1 MAKAPR
7 AKRSSKSAPEAELEA
22 IINKVI
28 AGASNQSE
36 PVQTD
41 AMATAPAPKA
51 PRRKSSKAAKT
62 EAAKA
67 LAPADDV
74 SPVLPAAELEL
85 RKQPPRETATSSLVL
100 PAAEL
105 LTAAPT
111 MVSGRLAPKSPISN
125 ENQATPRQNHAVKAP
140 LLGSRRLERVSAFF
154 ATVLVAATCGAVAG
168 SLATVEIGRA
178 LGPDTHAAVS
188 INRELMQR
196 VGRLQGELVTLKA
209 DFNQLA
215 RHSGATDT
223 PRLTTMVSDN
233 VEASPAV
240 ETTGSVGSENA
251 LPSDAPVVEGW
262 VLRNVRD
269 GSALVE
275 GRPGL
280 IEVMPGD
287 SLPGGGRI
295 ETIKH
300 EGGRWVVVTTSG
312 LIVSR

>member
-28 AGASNQSE
+28 AGASNQAES
-36 PVQTD
+36 VQTD
-41 AMATAPAPKA
+41 AMATASAPKA
-51 PRRKSSKAAKT
+51 PRRKSGKAAKT
-62 EAAKA
+62 ETVK
-67 LAPADDV
+67 LSAPADDL

-85 RKQPPRETATSSLVL
+85 RKPPSRETATPSLPL
-100 PAAEL
+100 PTAEL
-105 LTAAPT
+105 LTAAPKA
-111 MVSGRLAPKSPISN
+111 VSSPVAPKPPMSN
-125 ENQATPRQNHAVKAP
+125 EYQVASPPNHAVKAP

-168 SLATVEIGRA
+168 SLATVEIGRSLA
-178 LGPDTHAAVS
+178 PDTHAALSV
-188 INRELMQR
+188 NRELMQR

-209 DFNQLA
+209 DFDQLA
-215 RHSGATDT
+215 RHSGAADT
-223 PRLTTMVSDN
+223 SHLTTMVSDN
-233 VEASPAV
+233 VDASAAV
-240 ETTGSVGSENA
+240 ETTGSVGSEDA
-251 LPSDAPVVEGW
+251 LPSDVPVVEGW

-300 EGGRWVVVTTSG
+300 QGGRWVVVTTSG
-312 LIVSR
+312 LIIAR

>member
-7 AKRSSKSAPEAELEA
+7 AKRSSKIAPEAELEA

-28 AGASNQSE
+28 ADASNQAES
-36 PVQTD
+36 VQTD
-41 AMATAPAPKA
+41 AMANLPAPKA
-51 PRRKSSKAAKT
+51 PRRKSSKATKA

-67 LAPADDV
+67 FAPAEDL
-74 SPVLPAAELEL
+74 SPALPAAELEV
-85 RKQPPRETATSSLVL
+85 RRQPSRETATTSLAL
-100 PAAEL
+100 PTAEL
-105 LTAAPT
+105 LTAAPKT
-111 MVSGRLAPKSPISN
+111 VRASEASKSPISN
-125 ENQATPRQNHAVKAP
+125 EDRATSHPTQTP

-168 SLATVEIGRA
+168 SLATIEIGRSLA
-178 LGPDTHAAVS
+178 PDTHAAVS

-209 DFNQLA
+209 DFDQLA
-215 RHSGATDT
+215 RHSVVTDAA
-223 PRLTTMVSDN
+223 RLTTMVSDN
-233 VEASPAV
+233 VEASPAL
-240 ETTGSVGSENA
+240 ETTGSIGSA
-251 LPSDAPVVEGW
+251 DTLPSDVPVVEAW

-287 SLPGGGRI
+287 SLPDGGRI
-295 ETIKH
+295 ETIKQ

-312 LIVSR
+312 LIIAR